1 MTKRWLVPLAVVVG
15 VLLAVAVSAWAYD
28 LTQKNEVA
36 KGITAGGVNIGGM
49 SASKAREVLREKLAA
64 PLEQPLTVMY
74 RHQHF
79 RISAQKAHLQTDVDA
94 MVKEALAKSRGGNP
108 FGRAFRSV
116 TGGSVDKD
124 VAPIVTYD
132 HSAIDRLVR
141 RVQRGA
147 NRAPSNATVSY
158 MGGSLKTVP
167 AKLGLTVRVPELQ
180 RAINAALIRPH
191 GSRVVHARA
200 DIAQP
205 KVTTAEVAAKY
216 PTFIVVNRTAR
227 KLLFYK
233 RLKLS
238 KTYAIAVGMQG
249 LETPAGLYHIQDKQV
264 NPSWHVPNSA
274 WAGKLAGKVIPPGPD
289 DPIKARWMGFAG
301 GAGIHGTAQVGSL
314 GSAASHGCVRMAI
327 PDVEELYDQVD
338 VGTPVYVA

>member
-1 MTKRWLVPLAVVVG
+1 MRKRWFVPPAVVVG

-28 LTQKNEVA
+28 LTQKHEIA
-36 KGITAGGVNIGGM
+36 KGVTAGGVNIGGM
-49 SASKAREVLREKLAA
+49 SATKAKQVLREKLAT

-74 RHQHF
+74 RHRHF
-79 RISAQKAHLQTDVDA
+79 RISAEKAHLATDVDA
-94 MVKEALAKSRGGNP
+94 MVNQALNKSRGGNP

-124 VAPIVTYD
+124 VAPIVSYD
-132 HSAIDRLVR
+132 HGAIARLLR
-141 RVQRGA
+141 RVQRGV
-147 NRAPSNATVSY
+147 NRAPTNATVSY
-158 MGGSLKTVP
+158 SGDGLKTVP
-167 AKLGLTVRVPELQ
+167 AKLGLTVRVPELE
-180 RAINAALIRPH
+180 RAINAALVRP
-191 GSRVVHARA
+191 GGTRVVHARA
-200 DIAQP
+200 DIAKP

-216 PTFIVVNRTAR
+216 PTFIIVDRTDR
-227 KLLFYK
+227 KLKFYK

-238 KTYAIAVGMQG
+238 KTYPIAVGMQG

-289 DPIKARWMGFAG
+289 DPIKARWMGFNG
-301 GAGIHGTAQVGSL
+301 GAGIHGTAEVGSL
-314 GSAASHGCVRMAI
+314 GSAASHGCVRMAV